1 MTASDPDRS
10 NAATASALHLG
21 VRARLLIAFFGISAF
36 AVFAAGAGIY
46 AFREVG
52 GRIDMIDARVPPTLT
67 SLELSRSA
75 ERIIAAAPALLAAT
89 DRRRRDDIKAQLEA
103 EVGRLNGTLVA
114 LKGEGTEVAS
124 LSRIEPVVSSL
135 TVNLTAL
142 DGLVAQRLETN
153 ERISALRRGVFQTSD
168 EAQRLLAPWLM
179 VMDGQ
184 VSGLVESL
192 RGTGRGSGEDARRLA
207 TLIPLQRATQT
218 AQQQFSATVDLLNEA
233 STADE
238 PRRLEVLAFQLGRA
252 LRDLETT
259 AAGLDPKLRSLF
271 LELVT
276 KLKAFAEGPDAI
288 AEVRKQELALVADGE
303 RLLNENVGLSA
314 QLTSAVDQLAAGAK
328 QEIGAATRDALS
340 VQRLSTR
347 VLIVL
352 VALSLLTSILIVWLY
367 VGRNIVRRLTALS
380 EGMLAIAGGSL
391 HAPVVAQ
398 GADEIAAM
406 GRAVEVF
413 RKNTLERDELLA
425 ERAQAADRLEKQV
438 VERTRE
444 LAQSVEELRALGEV
458 SQAVN
463 STVDLETVLTTI
475 VAKATQLSSTE
486 AGAIY
491 VFDEASQEFHLR
503 ATYGMDEALIAG
515 IKDHYIQLKDTAV
528 GAAAAR
534 RVPLQIPD
542 VRNDPSLTL
551 DVIVRAGFRA
561 LLFVPLLG
569 TDQIVGA
576 LVVRRRQP
584 GEFSRATVEL
594 LQTFAAQSVL
604 AI

>member
-352 VALSLLTSILIVWLY
+352 VALSSAHVDFNC
-367 VGRNIVRRLTALS
+367 VAVRWTEHRPPS
-380 EGMLAIAGGSL
+380 
-391 HAPVVAQ
+391 
-398 GADEIAAM
+398 D
-406 GRAVEVF
+406 
-413 RKNTLERDELLA
+413 
-425 ERAQAADRLEKQV
+425 RAQRRD
-438 VERTRE
+438 
-444 LAQSVEELRALGEV
+444 
-458 SQAVN
+458 
-463 STVDLETVLTTI
+463 
-475 VAKATQLSSTE
+475 
-486 AGAIY
+486 
-491 VFDEASQEFHLR
+491 
-503 ATYGMDEALIAG
+503 
-515 IKDHYIQLKDTAV
+515 
-528 GAAAAR
+528 AR
-534 RVPLQIPD
+534 D
-542 VRNDPSLTL
+542 
-551 DVIVRAGFRA
+551 
-561 LLFVPLLG
+561 
-569 TDQIVGA
+569 
-576 LVVRRRQP
+576 RRRQP
-584 GEFSRATVEL
+584 PCARRGARGRRDRSHGARGRGVP
-594 LQTFAAQSVL
+594 
-604 AI
+604 